1 MDHLITVWRVVKQ
14 GLTNFLRNTWL
25 STAATAVML
34 VTLTIMLGS
43 VIINLALSKEI
54 DNIVKD
60 ITVSVYFKEGATEN
74 QRTGLNQDL
83 LKQPNVRK
91 VKYISKDEALRIFSE
106 ENKEQPEL
114 LDGLTIAKNA
124 LPASFEVQVVDLGN
138 INPIVE
144 LAESKKYENFVEETS
159 YDKNREERIQRIAST
174 QRFITTS
181 SAIAGGVFATI
192 SILIILNTIR
202 MAIFT
207 RGEEIRIMQLIGATN
222 AFIRGPFLFEAA
234 LYGIVASVIS
244 LVLVY
249 SALFTLSQEIDQYID
264 FSTVMSFFTGQWYVV
279 VGGTLFIGV
288 GIGVLSSLLA
298 MTRYLKL

>member
-124 LPASFEVQVVDLGN
+124 LPASFEVQVLDLGN
-138 INPIVE
+138 INPIVK

-249 SALFTLSQEIDQYID
+249 SALFTLSQEINQYID

>member
-74 QRTGLNQDL
+74 QRNGLNQDL

-124 LPASFEVQVVDLGN
+124 LPASFEVQVLDLGN

-249 SALFTLSQEIDQYID
+249 SALFTLSQEINQYID

>member
-124 LPASFEVQVVDLGN
+124 LPASFEVQVLDLGN

-249 SALFTLSQEIDQYID
+249 SALFTLSQGIDQYID

>member
-1 MDHLITVWRVVKQ
+1 MDHLITFWRVVKQ

-124 LPASFEVQVVDLGN
+124 LPASFEVQVLDLGN
-138 INPIVE
+138 INPIVK

-249 SALFTLSQEIDQYID
+249 SALFTLSQEINQYID

>member
-74 QRTGLNQDL
+74 QRNTLNDDL
-83 LKQPNVRK
+83 VKQPNVRK

-124 LPASFEVQVVDLGN
+124 LPASFEVQVLDLGN
-138 INPIVE
+138 INPIVK

-181 SAIAGGVFATI
+181 SAVAGGVFATI

-249 SALFTLSQEIDQYID
+249 SALFTLSQEINQYID
-264 FSTVMSFFTGQWYVV
+264 FSTVTSFFTGQWYVV
-279 VGGTLFIGV
+279 VGGTLLVGI

>member
-1 MDHLITVWRVVKQ
+1 MDHLITIWRVIKQ
-14 GLTNFLRNTWL
+14 GLTNFFRNTWL

-60 ITVSVYFKEGATEN
+60 ITVSVYFKEEVTDA
-74 QRTGLNQDL
+74 QRKSLNDALQ
-83 LKQPNVRK
+83 KQPNVRS
-91 VKYISKDEALRIFSE
+91 VRFISKDEALRIFSE

-124 LPASFEVQVVDLGN
+124 LPASFEVQVLDLGN
-138 INPIVE
+138 INPIVK

-181 SAIAGGVFATI
+181 SAVAGGVFAAI

-207 RGEEIRIMQLIGATN
+207 RGDEIRIMQLIGATN

-249 SALFTLSQEIDQYID
+249 SALFTLSQEINQYVD

-279 VGGTLFIGV
+279 VGGTLLIGV
-288 GIGVLSSLLA
+288 GIGVTSSLLA

>member
-124 LPASFEVQVVDLGN
+124 LPASFEVQVLDLGN

>member
-124 LPASFEVQVVDLGN
+124 LPASFEVQVLDLGN
-138 INPIVE
+138 INPIVK

-249 SALFTLSQEIDQYID
+249 SALFTLSQEINQYID
-264 FSTVMSFFTGQWYVV
+264 FSTVMIFFTGQWYVV